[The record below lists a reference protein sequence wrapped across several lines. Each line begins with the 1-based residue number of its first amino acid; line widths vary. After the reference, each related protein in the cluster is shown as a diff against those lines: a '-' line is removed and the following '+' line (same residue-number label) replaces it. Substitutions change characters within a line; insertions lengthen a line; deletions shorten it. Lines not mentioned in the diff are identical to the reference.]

1 MKFINRKQIY
11 DNARQLLSFSS
22 LNVKKDFKA
31 MLVIILALLVI
42 VPLVSSGTYISI
54 NSSNLI
60 KKNIYSSNEQL
71 IGRINDDIKFN
82 LDSIKNQMQSMA
94 DNPNIKSM
102 NYDAMQSILIQ
113 GAKSNGSIGGI
124 SIADAKGQII
134 YNTSGV
140 YKNIS
145 KEEYFR
151 NAVSGRVQY
160 SNVKIS
166 EINKKPLEFYY
177 SVPVKVGTN
186 VVGCITATIDVNA
199 LSKII
204 NDVQKNKNDNTFIV
218 DNNGIVVAHKDWAN
232 FNGISMYKNFL
243 PAKNSA
249 AGKSGQGIYDF
260 NSRTLLAIYSPVS
273 DLKWGIVTTVPYD
286 VAFADVKAQNNI
298 FLMIVIFMLIISI
311 LVALFISEFVT
322 KPLCSLNTAMD
333 AVSMGNLTARVEEK
347 FLKRQDQ
354 VGEIAKNF
362 NDVTAKQLTLI
373 DKVKDMIRDVQNY
386 NEDTSQQ
393 VDELIEASRSVGR
406 AMGEIATGT
415 VQQTNYMSRIVNR
428 FSILKNGLDNIDMS
442 ANKITLYG
450 EKTKDKNQLGIISAK
465 ELKEEFNK
473 NYESIQSAA
482 VHVKN
487 LADKS
492 QSIETITDSIKSIA
506 EQTNLLALNAAIEA
520 ARAGESGK
528 GFAVVADEVR
538 KLAEQSS
545 DSAREIHD
553 IITEIGV
560 FVNRIREEFI
570 HTTQIAENSNEK
582 LETTIEVFES
592 IINNSDELVKDIET
606 LNGEMSKMRNSKDE
620 VEECVENTSSIIEE
634 GSATAE
640 EVNATMEEQ
649 LAGME
654 QICNKVHTINN
665 MTKELQQFIQVF
677 KTE

>member
-1 MKFINRKQIY
+1 
-11 DNARQLLSFSS
+11 
-22 LNVKKDFKA
+22 
-31 MLVIILALLVI
+31 
-42 VPLVSSGTYISI
+42 
-54 NSSNLI
+54 
-60 KKNIYSSNEQL
+60 
-71 IGRINDDIKFN
+71 
-82 LDSIKNQMQSMA
+82 
-94 DNPNIKSM
+94 
-102 NYDAMQSILIQ
+102 
-113 GAKSNGSIGGI
+113 
-124 SIADAKGQII
+124 
-134 YNTSGV
+134 
-140 YKNIS
+140 
-145 KEEYFR
+145 
-151 NAVSGRVQY
+151 
-160 SNVKIS
+160 
-166 EINKKPLEFYY
+166 
-177 SVPVKVGTN
+177 
-186 VVGCITATIDVNA
+186 
-199 LSKII
+199 
-204 NDVQKNKNDNTFIV
+204 
-218 DNNGIVVAHKDWAN
+218 
-232 FNGISMYKNFL
+232 
-243 PAKNSA
+243 
-249 AGKSGQGIYDF
+249 
-260 NSRTLLAIYSPVS
+260 
-273 DLKWGIVTTVPYD
+273 
-286 VAFADVKAQNNI
+286 
-298 FLMIVIFMLIISI
+298 
-311 LVALFISEFVT
+311 
-322 KPLCSLNTAMD
+322 
-333 AVSMGNLTARVEEK
+333 
-347 FLKRQDQ
+347 
-354 VGEIAKNF
+354 
-362 NDVTAKQLTLI
+362 
-373 DKVKDMIRDVQNY
+373 
-386 NEDTSQQ
+386 
-393 VDELIEASRSVGR
+393 
-406 AMGEIATGT
+406 
-415 VQQTNYMSRIVNR
+415 MSRIVNR

-520 ARAGESGK
+520 SRAGESGK